1 MTKISDNLLKNAV
14 FAAAFFGLFF
24 VSFISAKAQNT
35 AAKLSAE
42 QWQADVKFLGDELPK
57 RHRNAFHRLKQADY
71 EAAVKQLYDRV
82 PQMTEDEII
91 VGLMKIVALIKDGH
105 TNIIARPYFRSG
117 LYPVRFYMFSDGIFI
132 RKAAPEYSEI
142 VGAKVL
148 RIGNMS
154 AEEAFK
160 AVGQVAFA
168 DNEMGTKAMTPL
180 WMTVPEIL
188 AGLKVIDD
196 KQKLSLTIE
205 TGGKQKSVEIKASGN
220 LETLFPPPADWIDAA
235 PQTNPA

>member
-71 EAAVKQLYDRV
+71 EAAVRQLYDRV

-105 TNIIARPYFRSG
+105 TSVVPREYFKSG
-117 LYPVRFYMFSDGIFI
+117 TFPVKFYMYSDGLFI
-132 RKAAPEYSEI
+132 RKAAPEYAGL
-142 VGAKVL
+142 VGGKVL
-148 RIGNMS
+148 KIGNLN
-154 AEEAFK
+154 ADEAFK
-160 AVGQVAFA
+160 TVGQAAFA
-168 DNEMGTKAMTPL
+168 DNEMGIREITPVML
-180 WMTVPEIL
+180 SVPEIL
-188 AGLKVIDD
+188 AGFKVIDD
-196 KQKLSLTIE
+196 KQKLNLTIE
-205 TGGKQKSVEIKASGN
+205 TGGK
-220 LETLFPPPADWIDAA
+220 
-235 PQTNPA
+235 